1 MPRHQ
6 EAKKDV
12 TSCEKTR
19 GGANIRKHSCI
30 SEWGNLLAVKKLI
43 FICEYIAYE
52 SDTWGTETSKY
63 PQEEKEN
70 NRFCK

>member
-43 FICEYIAYE
+43 FICKYIAYG

-70 NRFCK
+70 NRFCE

>member
-6 EAKKDV
+6 EAIKDV

-30 SEWGNLLAVKKLI
+30 SEWGNLLVVKRLTSM
-43 FICEYIAYE
+43 CEYIAYGG
-52 SDTWGTETSKY
+52 DTWGTETSKY
-63 PQEEKEN
+63 PQEEKE
-70 NRFCK
+70 KSIL